1 MNMDGKPRVALV
13 DDDPRL
19 RSLIAEELSDEGVHP
34 IVFNTG
40 QELLDCLDVEKV
52 DLILLDLMMPVMDGL
67 TCLRHLNEREVE
79 IPAIVIT
86 SFNDEA
92 KRQEAMDNGATDYI
106 IKPDLFE
113 RLPELLDRHLN
124 NPRKA
129 ISMVEPITQP
139 TPLAEPH
146 HF

>member
-1 MNMDGKPRVALV
+1 MDGKPMVAFV

-34 IVFNTG
+34 LACSTG

-67 TCLRHLNEREVE
+67 TCLRHLNERGVK
-79 IPAIVIT
+79 IPALVVT
-86 SFNDEA
+86 SFNDEG
-92 KRQEAMDNGATDYI
+92 KRQEAMESGAADYI

-113 RLPELLDRHLN
+113 RLPELLDQYLSKL
-124 NPRKA
+124 RKN
-129 ISMVEPITQP
+129 E
-139 TPLAEPH
+139 H
-146 HF
+146 N

>member
-1 MNMDGKPRVALV
+1 MNMDSKPCVAFV

-19 RSLIAEELSDEGVHP
+19 RSLIAEELSDEGVQP
-34 IVFNTG
+34 LACNTG

-67 TCLRHLNEREVE
+67 TCLRHLNERDKK
-79 IPAIVIT
+79 IPVLVVT

-92 KRQEAMDNGATDYI
+92 KRQEAMDSGATDYI

-113 RLPELLDRHLN
+113 RLPELLDRYLSKPRNLN
-124 NPRKA
+124 
-129 ISMVEPITQP
+129 
-139 TPLAEPH
+139 
-146 HF
+146 